1 MAKHYATNSSKKR
14 NVTRRRALT
23 AAVVAAGAV
32 AGGLIA
38 AHQLSNTSDAAS
50 QQAESADNGGEA
62 VTSDAPVLSPQE
74 QLEGRV
80 QEKLGQM
87 TLEQKVAQL
96 FVVRPESLTG
106 VGQVVQAG
114 DATKSALEQMPV
126 GGVVYFA
133 ANLQDSEQTRAML
146 QNTQSYAQEVEGL
159 PLFLCVDEEGGTVS
173 RVGGNSGFDIANVG
187 DMRDVGATGDTSN
200 AYNVANHIAGYL
212 TDLGFNVDFAPDA
225 DIANTSSTTMER
237 RSFGSTSDVV
247 APMVESQVKGFLDGQ
262 ILCCAK
268 HFPGIGGAEGDS
280 HSSSIYSQ
288 KTLDEMSAEELVPFQ
303 SAISAGVLF
312 IMVGHLSC
320 PQVTGNDDPASI
332 SPTII
337 TGVLREQLGY
347 EGIVITDSMGMGA
360 VTDVVSSDQ
369 VAVRAIEAG
378 ADMVLMPADLQ
389 AAYQGV
395 FDAVNSG
402 EITEDRINESVAR
415 ILRVKLGR
423 MSEDGSVLSPSDAVV
438 ATSSASGT
446 SE

>member
-1 MAKHYATNSSKKR
+1 VAKHYATNSSKKR

-96 FVVRPESLTG
+96 FAVRPEALTG

-114 DATKSALEQMPV
+114 DATKQALQQMPV

-133 ANLQDSEQTRAML
+133 ANLQDPDQTRTML
-146 QNTQSYAQEVEGL
+146 QNTQSFACEVEGL

-173 RVGGNSGFDIANVG
+173 RVGGNSGFDISNVG
-187 DMRDVGATGDTSN
+187 DMCDVGAMGDTTN
-200 AYNVANHIAGYL
+200 AYNVANHIASYL
-212 TDLGFNVDFAPDA
+212 TPLGFNVDFAPDA
-225 DIANTSSTTMER
+225 DIANTSSTTMAK

-303 SAISAGVLF
+303 SAISAGVPF

>member
-96 FVVRPESLTG
+96 FAVRPEALTG

-114 DATKSALEQMPV
+114 DATKQALQQMPV

-268 HFPGIGGAEGDS
+268 HFPGHGDADKDS
-280 HSSSIYSQ
+280 HL
-288 KTLDEMSAEELVPFQ
+288 TLPEISLDFETYEKLHVEPFKQMINNGIETIMAAHLHVPYFEKKMIPT
-303 SAISAGVLF
+303 S
-312 IMVGHLSC
+312 LSF
-320 PQVTGNDDPASI
+320 NALSY
-332 SPTII
+332 
-337 TGVLREQLGY
+337 LR
-347 EGIVITDSMGMGA
+347 
-360 VTDVVSSDQ
+360 
-369 VAVRAIEAG
+369 
-378 ADMVLMPADLQ
+378 
-389 AAYQGV
+389 
-395 FDAVNSG
+395 N
-402 EITEDRINESVAR
+402 
-415 ILRVKLGR
+415 KLGFKGLIISDDMIMKGVEAFGTVEACEMGIR
-423 MSEDGSVLSPSDAVV
+423 AGINVFIYRNSSPQTISIIENIYQKALKDKDLTLKIQEAYEKISDLKNKFLI
-438 ATSSASGT
+438 
-446 SE
+446 